1 MQGATVL
8 AERIKRRILGLYHAI
23 IVPGGLFHEQQP
35 PLVNCEGSR
44 GKQAHRPGFN
54 LLRRLRDFKKDV
66 LRFVENFAVP
76 FTNNQAEQHIR
87 MMKVKI
93 KISGGF
99 RTSDGATTF
108 ASLRSVISTARK
120 QGWNILQTLTKP
132 PNILIAPLQVLFTAS
147 EILLPC
153 TAPIYRK
160 SFWVICSIFM
170 PATRVAR

>member
-76 FTNNQAEQHIR
+76 FTNNQAEQDIR
-87 MMKVKI
+87 MMKVKM

-99 RTSDGATTF
+99 RTTDGAATF
-108 ASLRSVISTARK
+108 AALRSVISTARK
-120 QGWNILQTLTKP
+120 QG
-132 PNILIAPLQVLFTAS
+132 
-147 EILLPC
+147 
-153 TAPIYRK
+153 
-160 SFWVICSIFM
+160 
-170 PATRVAR
+170 